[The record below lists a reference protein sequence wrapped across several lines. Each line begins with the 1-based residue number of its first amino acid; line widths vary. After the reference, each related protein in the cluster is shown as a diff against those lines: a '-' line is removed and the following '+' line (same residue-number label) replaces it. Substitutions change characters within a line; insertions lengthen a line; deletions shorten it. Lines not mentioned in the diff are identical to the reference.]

1 MYSCPSAP
9 NPTTMGLVQ
18 FTDSQKIVITTITI
32 SLAEEA
38 LAEEVISK
46 A

>member
-1 MYSCPSAP
+1 M
-9 NPTTMGLVQ
+9 VQ
-18 FTDSQKIVITTITI
+18 DQFADNKLTDSQKIVITTITTT
-32 SLAEEA
+32 LAEEA